1 MNDTVGGGG
10 TRRSGD
16 LGFLFGVNTGIS
28 TDVSPDA
35 IEHVVEFAL
44 GGIYRDL
51 TSLYDTTERAIQGR
65 EIAPNRI
72 PFVKRLVGR
81 ESSDYSDMDEY
92 YRVRQLVINA
102 HGSNNEGTAEER
114 RLNRERNENI
124 HLLYGL
130 VKATDKSLSLLRD
143 RRDRARDNP
152 RISEAERDLQLE
164 AIQERMD
171 DQIDSFNLR
180 YKRHLEKQRQRV
192 GG

>member
-1 MNDTVGGGG
+1 MC
-10 TRRSGD
+10 
-16 LGFLFGVNTGIS
+16 I
-28 TDVSPDA
+28 
-35 IEHVVEFAL
+35 
-44 GGIYRDL
+44 RD
-51 TSLYDTTERAIQGR
+51 R
-65 EIAPNRI
+65 
-72 PFVKRLVGR
+72 
-81 ESSDYSDMDEY
+81 
-92 YRVRQLVINA
+92 VINA
-102 HGSNNEGTAEER
+102 HGSNNEGTSEER
-114 RLNRERNENI
+114 KLNRERNENI

-180 YKRHLEKQRQRV
+180 YKRHLERQRKRV